1 MDSKIVLST
10 SNLKNKKPKVLVLIL
25 CSRNYLSYISSKTQ
39 KKLWDK
45 YSSKYQI
52 QHFIGN
58 PYLAER
64 EVDYVLNNQSQYLHL
79 DVSDNY
85 QNIAKKTFLALEFIN
100 LNYDFD
106 YIFRTNTSS
115 FIDFRKFEKYISD
128 NIENI
133 DYSGSTLKASEGDTI
148 ASGAGFFLSKKN
160 VEIIVNN
167 KKEFNASLPDDV
179 AIARLLSQFNIV
191 PNDLR
196 RKDLKAVPSPGSVF
210 NSDHFHYRCRLDPQY
225 HRILEPLLMRYLDRV
240 SKNTRFLSF
249 INYYFLKLIFNFSNI
264 QVIYKIIQ
272 KYYSFKFYGEINIG
286 KKTIFSIQKNGL
298 KN

>member
-10 SNLKNKKPKVLVLIL
+10 SNLKNKKPKVLVLVL

-115 FIDFRKFEKYISD
+115 FIDFQKLEKYISD

-167 KKEFNASLPDDV
+167 KKEFNVSLPDDV
-179 AIARLLSQFNIV
+179 AIARLLSKFNIV
-191 PNDLR
+191 PSDLK
-196 RKDLKAVPSPGSVF
+196 RKDLKAIPSPESVF

-264 QVIYKIIQ
+264 QIIYKIIQ

>member
-1 MDSKIVLST
+1 MK
-10 SNLKNKKPKVLVLIL
+10 NLKILIL
-25 CSRNYLSYISSKTQ
+25 SSNTYPSVRNSKVQ
-39 KKLWDK
+39 KKIFSNDEYRNKILWYKGGTEEQLASKEANLIGRDLYINASDDALGMGDK
-45 YSSKYQI
+45 TIKSFEWLLKNTD
-52 QHFIGN
+52 FE
-58 PYLAER
+58 YL
-64 EVDYVLNNQSQYLHL
+64 
-79 DVSDNY
+79 
-85 QNIAKKTFLALEFIN
+85 
-100 LNYDFD
+100 
-106 YIFRTNTSS
+106 FRTNTSS

-179 AIARLLSQFNIV
+179 AIARLLSQFNMV

-272 KYYSFKFYGEINIG
+272 KYYSFKFYGEIKIG